1 MKVAGIKKR
10 SPQLPYWLAQI
21 GGKKRRERH
30 RFETVSSQPS
40 NMESDSL
47 FHHGFKLT
55 TFNSLGF
62 FFFGLFS
69 SKQNFLLSLPQECL
83 RNLFLDSLNLQ
94 IFS

>member
-30 RFETVSSQPS
+30 GFETVSSQPS

-55 TFNSLGF
+55 NGNFLF
-62 FFFGLFS
+62 VCLFS
-69 SKQNFLLSLPQECL
+69 SK
-83 RNLFLDSLNLQ
+83 
-94 IFS
+94 